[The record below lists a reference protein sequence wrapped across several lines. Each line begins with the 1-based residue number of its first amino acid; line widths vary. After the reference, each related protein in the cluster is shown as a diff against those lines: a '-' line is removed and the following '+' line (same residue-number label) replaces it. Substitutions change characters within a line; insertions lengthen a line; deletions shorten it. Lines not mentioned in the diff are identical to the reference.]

1 METVRLL
8 LVEDDED
15 DYVITR
21 DLLGDLEQTEYV
33 IDWVNNTKDAFA
45 QLQAN
50 PQNYDVCLL
59 DYRLGNDT
67 GLDFMRKAS
76 AANITVPMILLTEHT
91 DRQIDLSAMQ
101 EGASDFLVKSELN
114 STNLDRV
121 IRYVRSVRKH
131 EQERLELALA
141 LEARKQA
148 DAVNKSKDDFLGMVS
163 HELRGPINAALLWTE
178 LLKSQETTPEV
189 KLTAIETIERSIRQQ
204 SKLLDDLM
212 QLTRGINNMIQL
224 NKHTVNLVDIIQETI
239 ATLNPS
245 AQQKSLTIS
254 LQTTSD
260 NFILLADPDRLG
272 QIFSN
277 LISNSI
283 KFTAANGQITIQL
296 KSCLFNDGAG
306 VVVSISDTG
315 KGISCELLPHVF
327 TRYLQAYENRK
338 NNVGLGLG
346 LTIAKQLVELHEGTI
361 RAESSGEGQGST
373 FIVTLPL
380 QIPQQA

>member
-1 METVRLL
+1 VRLL

-21 DLLGDLEQTEYV
+21 DLLGDLEQTEYL
-33 IDWVNNTKDAFA
+33 IDWVTNTKDAFT
-45 QLQAN
+45 QLQVN
-50 PQNYDVCLL
+50 QQNYDVCLL

-67 GLDFMRKAS
+67 GLDFLRKTA

-114 STNLDRV
+114 TTNLDRV

-131 EQERLELALA
+131 EQERLQLALA
-141 LEARKQA
+141 LEARKHA

-163 HELRGPINAALLWTE
+163 HELRGPINAVLLWTE
-178 LLKSQETTPEV
+178 LLKSQETTAEL

-204 SKLLDDLM
+204 SKLLDDLIE
-212 QLTRGINNMIQL
+212 LTRGINNMIQL
-224 NKHTVNLVDIIQETI
+224 NRHTVNLADIIQETV
-239 ATLNPS
+239 AMFNPS
-245 AQQKSLTIS
+245 AQQKSLTIRLKTAGDS
-254 LQTTSD
+254 FFLV
-260 NFILLADPDRLG
+260 ADPDRLT

-296 KSCLFNDGAG
+296 KSCQFKDGAG
-306 VVVSISDTG
+306 VVVSITDTG
-315 KGISCELLPHVF
+315 KGISSELLPHVF
-327 TRYLQAYENRK
+327 TRYLQAYEHRK

-361 RAESSGEGQGST
+361 YAESSGESQGST
-373 FIVTLPL
+373 FTVTLPL
-380 QIPQQA
+380 QIPQHAER